1 MMTERLSINGMRFRL
16 ADIMAM
22 GDWNEQFEIIECLG
36 VLHHLQDPE
45 AGLKHLVNLLV
56 PGGIIKLGYYSAAAR
71 ENITRLR
78 HERPPQGDVADR
90 EYIRELRHR
99 LFSDPHYRQYAD
111 VLELGDF
118 YTTSGASN
126 VLLHEQESQYTI
138 PRLQQVLDDAG
149 LQFLSFIEEDKPRF
163 AAAGGQG
170 SPSELM
176 NWHPLEEKD
185 PKFFAG
191 MYEFYCQKKP

>member
-1 MMTERLSINGMRFRL
+1 M
-16 ADIMAM
+16 
-22 GDWNEQFEIIECLG
+22 
-36 VLHHLQDPE
+36 
-45 AGLKHLVNLLV
+45 
-56 PGGIIKLGYYSAAAR
+56 KLGFYSAAAR

-78 HERPPQGDVADR
+78 HELPHQG
-90 EYIRELRHR
+90 EESGQQYIRDLRHA
-99 LFSDPHYRQYAD
+99 LFFDPHYRQYAD

-118 YTTSGASN
+118 YTLSGASN
-126 VLLHEQESQYTI
+126 VLLHEQESQYSI
-138 PRLQQVLDDAG
+138 PQLQQVLDDLG

-170 SPSELM
+170 SPFELM